1 MPEMEAAHQGDALIN
16 TNDPFPPP
24 QPQKKGRKMR
34 AAGKLRKKFLPYR
47 KEELS
52 FALSIVSSLF
62 FLENFCSIK
71 MANSLAGCA
80 WVERK

>member
-1 MPEMEAAHQGDALIN
+1 MEEAHQGDALIN

-34 AAGKLRKKFLPYR
+34 AAGKLRKKN
-47 KEELS
+47 
-52 FALSIVSSLF
+52 SSLSKGGIKLRFVHCFVPF
-62 FLENFCSIK
+62 FLRELLLHKNGE
-71 MANSLAGCA
+71 LTGWCA